1 MRQHRADGRVFKCGC
16 GGEGFRMKELRNLGA
31 RLATAVTTLTV
42 GAMTF
47 AGEPSGPFAG
57 NELNGATDV
66 VNGFLAI
73 GAAVVIALAIYKLG
87 KRGVSR
93 V

>member
-1 MRQHRADGRVFKCGC
+1 MHK
-16 GGEGFRMKELRNLGA
+16 LRNWGA
-31 RLATAVTTLTV
+31 RLAAAGTTLMV